1 MPKPQSQFPLGGDT
15 CFDCKHAQPQTEDI
29 PLYPAQPAED
39 TTPHHFPS
47 VEIDPTNPTHQEI
60 AARFA
65 ANKSL
70 LQFIRRFRP
79 KYQVGWV
86 HQDICTR
93 LEQFMRDVEAEKEP
107 RLLLCMPVRHGKSEI
122 ASRHFPPFVLGNHP
136 DWEVI
141 AASNAQSLATSFSR
155 YQRDLMR
162 DPSYQAVFPGT
173 QLDPASQSVENWN
186 TTSGG
191 GYLAAGVGTAIIG
204 RGAHVLVIDDPVKD
218 AEAADST
225 VIRDATW
232 EWFISTAMSRLAPG
246 GGVLVIMCMTGDTP
260 VLLADGTTA
269 PLNTLTP
276 GTSIA
281 TYAGGVLA
289 QTRVAALRSNGRD
302 FCLKITMKSGKV
314 VRANGRHPFLTVLP
328 SGGLTW
334 TRAKHLTTTHRIVT
348 VKDSGVNGEALAAL
362 PRGASSLPNVADY
375 VQVTT
380 ESSGGLADTAQQA
393 LPLNLAATL
402 DLSIAT
408 ASQVQITTPCSPP
421 KKGSALSVESDI
433 VASPSIGK
441 TNSLSITTT
450 PREKFAACSAMTATP
465 ESDTLPLSRWHL
477 PPLGIS
483 DFTLDEIASVE
494 PDGDAEVFDLQVEHT
509 ENFIAN
515 GLVSHNTWWNEDD
528 LAGRLQSLSE
538 MEAGGDKYEVVK
550 YPAINEDGD
559 EYIFEN
565 ETGRPIR
572 QVDPAEPPPPN
583 ARLTRLKGTALH
595 PARYT
600 LEALLRRKATYYALG
615 QQRWWSALYQQDPS
629 PQDGVFFTK
638 EMMTVFTHR
647 PTHGTVLQAWDFAIT
662 DKQKADWTVGVTG
675 ILDEYDTLYIID
687 VWRFKTDDGIELG
700 TAIATYAKQWSCMNV
715 AVEDGQIWKSIKA
728 NFDKATTAEKYY
740 PAITVVPS
748 LTDKRA
754 RAQPARGRMQQHK
767 VQFLS
772 ASSWWEI
779 LKNEFLRF
787 MAGGKHDDV
796 VDAVSLLVRLA
807 TSTTA
812 PAARSRGDK
821 LKSWKDEL
829 RSLMLGGGGSH
840 MSA

>member
-1 MPKPQSQFPLGGDT
+1 
-15 CFDCKHAQPQTEDI
+15 
-29 PLYPAQPAED
+29 
-39 TTPHHFPS
+39 
-47 VEIDPTNPTHQEI
+47 
-60 AARFA
+60 
-65 ANKSL
+65 
-70 LQFIRRFRP
+70 
-79 KYQVGWV
+79 
-86 HQDICTR
+86 
-93 LEQFMRDVEAEKEP
+93 MRDVEAEKEP

-122 ASRHFPPFVLGNHP
+122 ASRHFPPWILGNHP

-155 YQRDLMR
+155 YQRDMMR

-173 QLDPASQSVENWN
+173 QLDPSSQSVENWN

-246 GGVLVIMCMTGDTP
+246 GGVLCIMCMTGDTP
-260 VLLADGTTA
+260 VLLPDGTTQR
-269 PLNTLTP
+269 LDNLSP
-276 GTSIA
+276 GTAIA
-281 TYAGGVLA
+281 TYAGGILA
-289 QTRVAALRSNGRD
+289 QTRVAALRSNGCD
-302 FCLKITMKSGKV
+302 SVLKITMKSGKV

-328 SGGLTW
+328 NGGLTW
-334 TRAKHLTTTHRIVT
+334 TRAKHLTTASRIVT
-348 VKDSGVNGEALAAL
+348 VKDSGVNGAALPAL
-362 PRGASSLPNVADY
+362 PRGAKSLPHVADY
-375 VQVTT
+375 AQATT
-380 ESSGGLADTAQQA
+380 ESSGGPAAIVLQA
-393 LPLNLAATL
+393 PLPNLAAMP
-402 DLSIAT
+402 DSSIAM
-408 ASQVQITTPCSPP
+408 ASQPQTTTPCTQP
-421 KKGSALSVESDI
+421 KEESAPSVPSDTL
-433 VASPSIGK
+433 ASPSTGK
-441 TNSLSITTT
+441 TNSPLITTT
-450 PREKFAACSAMTATP
+450 SQGKFADSSAMTATRG
-465 ESDTLPLSRWHL
+465 SDTLPMSRWHL
-477 PPLGIS
+477 PPLHIS
-483 DFTLDEIASVE
+483 DFTLENVVSIES
-494 PDGDAEVFDLQVEHT
+494 DGEAEVFDLQVEHT

-538 MEAGGDKYEVVK
+538 MENGGDKYEVVK
-550 YPAINEDGD
+550 YPAINDEGD
-559 EYIFEN
+559 EYIFED
-565 ETGRPIR
+565 EPGRPIR
-572 QVDPAEPPPPN
+572 QVNPALPPPPG

-595 PARYT
+595 SARYT

-638 EMMTVFTHR
+638 EMMTSFSHR

-700 TAIATYAKQWSCMNV
+700 TAVATYAKQWSCLNV
-715 AVEDGQIWKSIKA
+715 AIEDGQIWKSIKA

-767 VQFLS
+767 VQFLGP
-772 ASSWWEI
+772 SSWYEP
-779 LKNEFLRF
+779 LKQEFLRF
-787 MAGGKHDDV
+787 MAGGKNDDM

-807 TSTTA
+807 TSTAA
-812 PAARSRGDK
+812 PAARKRGDK
-821 LKSWKDEL
+821 MKSWKDEL
-829 RSLMLGGGGSH
+829 RSLMLGDTGSSH